1 MISRCC
7 WCVGRSFLILVL
19 TLATPLALV
28 AIAELASLVGTG
40 GSTGRNDGAVEAS
53 LGDNVDLN
61 GRAATGVVDGAC
73 VDLGDRHLDCSKKGR
88 LMSVMRSLGGVWK
101 ELGEMLSVEV
111 VIGIAD
117 DGSFMTVRLRVISHN
132 LQWIKLGK

>member
-1 MISRCC
+1 
-7 WCVGRSFLILVL
+7 
-19 TLATPLALV
+19 
-28 AIAELASLVGTG
+28 
-40 GSTGRNDGAVEAS
+40 
-53 LGDNVDLN
+53 
-61 GRAATGVVDGAC
+61 
-73 VDLGDRHLDCSKKGR
+73 
-88 LMSVMRSLGGVWK
+88 MSVMRSLGGVWK